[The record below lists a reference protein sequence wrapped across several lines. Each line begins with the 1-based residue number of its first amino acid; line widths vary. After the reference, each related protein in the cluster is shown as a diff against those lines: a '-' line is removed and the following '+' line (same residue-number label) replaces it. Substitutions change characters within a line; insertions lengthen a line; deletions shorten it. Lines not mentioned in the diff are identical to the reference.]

1 MRVKAVYPGSFDPV
15 TFGHIDLIRRGAA
28 MFSEVVVGVADN
40 PRKAHLFTMEERVAF
55 LRQATAGM
63 ANVSVMGFTSLL
75 VEFARSVDARVI
87 IKGLRAVSDFEYEMQ
102 MSLINRRLAAGV
114 ETVFMMPSEEYL
126 FVSSSVVKEVA
137 SLRGD
142 VSSMAPDFI
151 GSALR
156 ERLLSGGGE

>member
-1 MRVKAVYPGSFDPV
+1 MHVKAVYPGSFDPV

-28 MFSEVVVGVADN
+28 MFSQVVVGVADN

-75 VEFARSVDARVI
+75 VEFTRSVESRVI
-87 IKGLRAVSDFEYEMQ
+87 VKGLRAVSDFEYEMQ
-102 MSLINRRLAAGV
+102 MSLINRRLAGDL

-142 VSSMAPDFI
+142 VSSMAPDFV
-151 GSALR
+151 GRALR
-156 ERLLSGGGE
+156 DRLPSGGK